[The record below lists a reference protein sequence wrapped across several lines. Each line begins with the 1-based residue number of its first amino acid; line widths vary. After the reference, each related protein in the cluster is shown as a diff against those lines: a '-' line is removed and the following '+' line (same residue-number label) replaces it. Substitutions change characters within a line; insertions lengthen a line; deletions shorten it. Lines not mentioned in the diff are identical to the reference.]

1 MAAPRSRTACA
12 HSLAT
17 LPTRVIQMEKVVNG
31 LSALQEGSVQSHL
44 GLTQQ
49 IAELRAQVEQ
59 QRCAIEHL
67 LAQVSQQHAYINA
80 IYSQARGVAASR
92 AASRAPTP
100 DPAQ

>member
-49 IAELRAQVEQ
+49 IAELRAQVEP
-59 QRCAIEHL
+59 QRRVVIEHL
-67 LAQVSQQHAYINA
+67 LAQVSQLQAYIRA
-80 IYSQARGVAASR
+80 IYAQARGQAASPELTP
-92 AASRAPTP
+92 AA
-100 DPAQ
+100 